1 MITLKFNATIQNPLF
16 TRVPYQKT
24 WRTINNLLLIFFCH
38 EKCKNIHTLPIQ
50 KKSDRFFFIVI
61 IIILKYYFSFIGRE
75 KKLNQVETPIQ
86 GDWNPFNEHNQ
97 VNNGTFMQNW
107 VVFCQ
112 FVMHIIIIRCHEFLL
127 CIEVSFQKFSEEA
140 QIWHTREYFCP
151 IIIIVLCLS
160 LVLSLSR
167 LYVVLN
173 GFVVIIIINVKF
185 LFWIL

>member
-1 MITLKFNATIQNPLF
+1 MITLKFNSTIQN
-16 TRVPYQKT
+16 
-24 WRTINNLLLIFFCH
+24 LLLHVYLIKKLEGLSITYFRFFFCH

-75 KKLNQVETPIQ
+75 KKKNQVETPIQ

-160 LVLSLSR
+160 LVRSLSL
-167 LYVVLN
+167 LYVILN
-173 GFVVIIIINVKF
+173 GFVVIIIINVEF